1 MGTGWDTLK
10 PPFILKKGIGTS
22 RINGMEFL
30 EFHTGDHPQQALWA
44 AVMLGVYE
52 SDWKGT

>member
-10 PPFILKKGIGTS
+10 PPFILNFGIFLS
-22 RINGMEFL
+22 RINGIPFL
-30 EFHTGDHPQQALWA
+30 EFHTGDHPPQLWA

-52 SDWKGT
+52 YDWKGT

>member
-30 EFHTGDHPQQALWA
+30 EFHTGDHPQQGL
-44 AVMLGVYE
+44 VGCCYVRCL
-52 SDWKGT
+52 

>member
-10 PPFILKKGIGTS
+10 PPFILKKGIDTS

-30 EFHTGDHPQQALWA
+30 EFHKALWA
-44 AVMLGVYE
+44 AIMLGVYE
-52 SDWKGT
+52 FDWKGT